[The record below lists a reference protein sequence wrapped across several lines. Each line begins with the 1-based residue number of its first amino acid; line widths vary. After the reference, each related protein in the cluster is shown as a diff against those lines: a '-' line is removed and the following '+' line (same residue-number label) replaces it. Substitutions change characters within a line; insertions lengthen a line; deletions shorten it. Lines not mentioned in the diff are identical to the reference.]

1 MSERFN
7 KEQIW
12 KNCIV
17 RTELKPGLSR
27 AESRMMFFIFQYPDN
42 WSVRWRFLN
51 LKFSTIFYPKCQN
64 NDAVIHFNL
73 PVYIENLGLI
83 FQWIAI
89 WFYKVKIH
97 IISDLNTYIPLERAD
112 FYFEI
117 LHLIFHSSLLLSV
130 RNN

>member
-1 MSERFN
+1 M
-7 KEQIW
+7 
-12 KNCIV
+12 
-17 RTELKPGLSR
+17 
-27 AESRMMFFIFQYPDN
+27 
-42 WSVRWRFLN
+42 
-51 LKFSTIFYPKCQN
+51 
-64 NDAVIHFNL
+64 IHFNL